1 MKTSINHLIAIIL
14 VVFILPGSVLA
25 KNESK
30 EKLKNTSKQ
39 TKQYQCKLIS
49 RADAIRQAKKQLDGK
64 VVGVQ
69 LSEKGARSVYRVR
82 MLVGDKRV
90 KTLSIRAC
98 R

>member
-1 MKTSINHLIAIIL
+1 M
-14 VVFILPGSVLA
+14 FILPNSAFA
-25 KNESK
+25 KGEPKQKLGNDSK
-30 EKLKNTSKQ
+30 P

-69 LSEKGARSVYRVR
+69 LSENGARSVYRVR

-90 KTLSIRAC
+90 KTISIRAC

>member
-1 MKTSINHLIAIIL
+1 MKTNINFLIAVIL
-14 VVFILPGSVLA
+14 VVFILPSAALA
-25 KNESK
+25 KNETK
-30 EKLKNTSKQ
+30 ENPKQ

-69 LSEKGARSVYRVR
+69 LSEKGARSTYRVR